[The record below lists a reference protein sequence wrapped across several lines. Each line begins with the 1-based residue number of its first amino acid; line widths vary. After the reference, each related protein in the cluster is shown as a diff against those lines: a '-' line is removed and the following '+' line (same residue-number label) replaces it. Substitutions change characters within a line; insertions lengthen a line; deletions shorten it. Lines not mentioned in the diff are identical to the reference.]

1 MPAAQPG
8 VGIREYY
15 RGNVIDLGYAATLTT
30 MLLEVVRGRDGGGTM
45 REFHHIYDD
54 ADPNGSTAY
63 DSAPSGSTF
72 TRTTTGTVQLYI
84 KTASSTWTLVG
95 SQS

>member
-1 MPAAQPG
+1 MPAVQPG
-8 VGIREYY
+8 TIINEYY
-15 RGNVIDLGYAATLTT
+15 RGNIIDVGYAATLTT
-30 MLLEVVRGRDGGGTM
+30 LGVEVKRWKDGAGTIH
-45 REFHHIYDD
+45 EIHFLVDD

-63 DSAPSGSTF
+63 DSAPLGSLF
-72 TRTTTGTVQLYI
+72 VRTTTATPQLYI